1 LEIENLKVQC
11 QNGLIMW
18 RKLQILF
25 KFVTYFS
32 TFIWL

>member
-1 LEIENLKVQC
+1 
-11 QNGLIMW
+11 
-18 RKLQILF
+18 LQILF